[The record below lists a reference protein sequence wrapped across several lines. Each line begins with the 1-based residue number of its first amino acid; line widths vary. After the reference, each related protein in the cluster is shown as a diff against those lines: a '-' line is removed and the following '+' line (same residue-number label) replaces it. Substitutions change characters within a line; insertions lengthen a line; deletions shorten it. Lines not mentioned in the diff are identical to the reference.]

1 MLTAILAE
9 ESSDFIS
16 SLISDIDW
24 SIADIDP
31 YEFQCLIPWIK
42 HINFYLKPHSVRLVD
57 LLPFENPYILCIRDG
72 DASLQQLRN
81 CLNVWEININER
93 DALDSPQTAER
104 IASYIA
110 NDDV

>member
-1 MLTAILAE
+1 LPELKPLLMAILAG

-31 YEFQCLIPWIK
+31 YEFQSLIPWLE
-42 HINFYLKPHSVRLVD
+42 HINFYLKPDGVRLVD
-57 LLPFENPYILCIRDG
+57 LLPFENAYVLCICDD

-81 CLNVWEININER
+81 CLNV
-93 DALDSPQTAER
+93 
-104 IASYIA
+104 
-110 NDDV
+110 